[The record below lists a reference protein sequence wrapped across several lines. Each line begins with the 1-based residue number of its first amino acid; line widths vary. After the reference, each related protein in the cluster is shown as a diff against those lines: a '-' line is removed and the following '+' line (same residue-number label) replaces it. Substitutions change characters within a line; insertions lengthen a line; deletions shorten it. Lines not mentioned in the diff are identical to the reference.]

1 MPSKQTK
8 QDSFEKQNGV
18 KDDTDVSNDSAVVKR
33 GDNVNYTGDDVGHVV
48 IKSEEMDVVVKA
60 EPEELEEEEESDFN
74 PELILS
80 IDDIKTDEDYNYDGV
95 DPLNTQV
102 TCGKT

>member
-33 GDNVNYTGDDVGHVV
+33 GDNVNYTGYFDL
-48 IKSEEMDVVVKA
+48 
-60 EPEELEEEEESDFN
+60 P
-74 PELILS
+74 
-80 IDDIKTDEDYNYDGV
+80 DINGLTKTKRYF
-95 DPLNTQV
+95 
-102 TCGKT
+102 